1 MHAST
6 CLDIRP
12 VLLTSCTSGLALTPS
27 RRQPGGRSVTEV
39 PKTRWSSS
47 QLASRTSIRDA
58 AARVVAREG
67 LAGCTVRAVAMEAGL
82 PKSTVHYLVVDTN
95 ELVDL
100 AVQSFIGQLVAQWR
114 SIIEDEVDGGQALS
128 SLVRMF
134 LGRGPQTVTLKDPS
148 LWSSYTTHAWKR
160 GADEEILACFSMVSQ
175 LFEEVLE
182 RHGVSDPAIRARS
195 IHYYL
200 LGAVQRN
207 VTLPVPSTEV
217 AFAISSLSGVAID
230 PDAC

>member
-1 MHAST
+1 
-6 CLDIRP
+6 
-12 VLLTSCTSGLALTPS
+12 
-27 RRQPGGRSVTEV
+27 
-39 PKTRWSSS
+39 
-47 QLASRTSIRDA
+47 
-58 AARVVAREG
+58 
-67 LAGCTVRAVAMEAGL
+67 MEAGL
-82 PKSTVHYLVVDTN
+82 PKSTVHYLVVDSN

-100 AVQSFIGQLVAQWR
+100 AVHSFIRQLVVQWR
-114 SIIEDEVDGGQALS
+114 SIIEGEPDARQALG

-160 GADEEILACFSMVSQ
+160 GADEEILTCFSMVTE

-182 RHGVSDPAIRARS
+182 RGGASDPVIRARS
-195 IHYYL
+195 IHHYL

-207 VTLPVPSTEV
+207 VTLPIPSNEV